1 MEQTAGT
8 RTQLLKMKKIVYEKK
23 GGGVIRFVGKV
34 HIRFVGKV
42 HTTII

>member
-8 RTQLLKMKKIVYEKK
+8 RTQLLKMRKIVYENK
-23 GGGVIRFVGKV
+23 GGVIRFVGKV